1 MILTDTHTH
10 LYLDHFDNDRDEM
23 IKRAFS
29 VGVRYM
35 LLPNI
40 NSDSLPGLLNLHSK
54 YPKNIFPMIG
64 LHPTNVKADWE
75 EEIGYLMEH
84 FEANK
89 FYAIGETGIDL
100 YWDKTFIEKQ
110 KASLQFQIDLAKT
123 SQLPIVLHIRD
134 SFDEVF
140 EVLNK
145 NADQQLTGVF
155 HCFTGNL
162 EQAERAI
169 ELGFM
174 LGIGGVLTYKNSG
187 LDKVVATID
196 MSHLLLETN
205 SPYLAPNPYRGK
217 RNESAYVRFIAARLA
232 EIKGLTVAE
241 VANITTEN
249 AIRLFK
255 LPLS

>member
-1 MILTDTHTH
+1 
-10 LYLDHFDNDRDEM
+10 M

-75 EEIGYLMEH
+75 EEIGYLMKQ

-196 MSHLLLETN
+196 MSHLLLETD

>member
-1 MILTDTHTH
+1 
-10 LYLDHFDNDRDEM
+10 
-23 IKRAFS
+23 
-29 VGVRYM
+29 
-35 LLPNI
+35 
-40 NSDSLPGLLNLHSK
+40 
-54 YPKNIFPMIG
+54 MIG

-75 EEIGYLMEH
+75 EEIGYLMKQ

-196 MSHLLLETN
+196 MSHLLLETD

-249 AIRLFK
+249 AIRLFE

>member
-1 MILTDTHTH
+1 
-10 LYLDHFDNDRDEM
+10 
-23 IKRAFS
+23 
-29 VGVRYM
+29 
-35 LLPNI
+35 
-40 NSDSLPGLLNLHSK
+40 
-54 YPKNIFPMIG
+54 MIG

-75 EEIGYLMEH
+75 EEIGYLMKQ

-196 MSHLLLETN
+196 MSHLLLETD

>member
-1 MILTDTHTH
+1 
-10 LYLDHFDNDRDEM
+10 
-23 IKRAFS
+23 
-29 VGVRYM
+29 
-35 LLPNI
+35 
-40 NSDSLPGLLNLHSK
+40 
-54 YPKNIFPMIG
+54 MIG

-196 MSHLLLETN
+196 MSHLLLETD